1 MVKNHCFNAI
11 SVSPLHHFLASPA
24 VAPEFTSVTST
35 FGSHVHT
42 VLPAMVLIQL
52 KDSAK
57 LQMQSEAR
65 FSSVLSATPHGLTKT
80 LEDL

>member
-1 MVKNHCFNAI
+1 
-11 SVSPLHHFLASPA
+11 
-24 VAPEFTSVTST
+24 
-35 FGSHVHT
+35 
-42 VLPAMVLIQL
+42 MVLIQL

-80 LEDL
+80 LEDLWYEVNKEQKLKIDTQNSMIATRYSNRKSVGLMRKIQITWIN